1 LPLQAD
7 DLGIPC
13 GVADR
18 AEKLIFRLYQR
29 EYEYL
34 TDLFRDGVTVVAK
47 EGVPTSVTLDRP
59 SAISDGNENGAPPGA
74 VIF

>member
-7 DLGIPC
+7 DLGIPF

-29 EYEYL
+29 EYL

-47 EGVPTSVTLDRP
+47 AGVPTSVTLDRP
-59 SAISDGNENGAPPGA
+59 SAISDGNENGAPRGA